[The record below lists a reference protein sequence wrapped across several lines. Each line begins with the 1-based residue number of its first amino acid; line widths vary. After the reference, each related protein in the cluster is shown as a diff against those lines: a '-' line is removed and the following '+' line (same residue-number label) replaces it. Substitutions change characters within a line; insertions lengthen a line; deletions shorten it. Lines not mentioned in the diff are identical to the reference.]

1 LRSTSSV
8 TTAGTVTVSSI
19 NTGSYRSAFYN
30 YYVASSSNARA
41 GQVMSVWNGTTI
53 RYTEVTTTDVGT
65 TSNVA
70 FSVELSGTNVN
81 LRVSSS
87 GGWDVRSITNLL

>member
-1 LRSTSSV
+1 
-8 TTAGTVTVSSI
+8 
-19 NTGSYRSAFYN
+19 
-30 YYVASSSNARA
+30 
-41 GQVMSVWNGTTI
+41 MSVWNGTTI
-53 RYTEVTTTDVGT
+53 KYTEVTTTDVGT

-87 GGWDVRSITNLL
+87 GGWNVRSITNLL